1 MNAAKGGAPD
11 GGNVPLRTV
20 APASLGGLDRNPD
33 DETKWRH
40 RKLPAG
46 ATRPVRQPKSSREG
60 ERRMR
65 FNSRSFFSREN
76 SGLVSPFIYYEAGC
90 YRIYRVYRGFEKVFP
105 CIGREK
111 VFERAGKPGK
121 LGHMG
126 RRAGRC
132 AGCAGGNL
140 CRVCRVCRGKSVQGV
155 QGVFQKLFCQ
165 GMCTP
170 KTFQNRSAPC
180 TDLRKFFKSLC
191 TGAQKVSNRP
201 AQVHRT
207 YVNSPALR
215 AQKAR

>member
-140 CRVCRVCRGKSVQGV
+140 CRVCRVFFKNFFVRGCAH
-155 QGVFQKLFCQ
+155 QKLF
-165 GMCTP
+165 
-170 KTFQNRSAPC
+170 KTGLHP
-180 TDLRKFFKSLC
+180 
-191 TGAQKVSNRP
+191 AQISESFSNHS
-201 AQVHRT
+201 AQVHRKFQI
-207 YVNSPALR
+207 ALHR
-215 AQKAR
+215 CTELM